1 MIISIKNEFIFFHI
15 PKAGGQLIND
25 YFFKLYKI
33 KDDSQRNIKYW
44 GLDPNTKYDLAHI
57 YQDIAYRYIPQY
69 MIDNYHSFTIVRNPY
84 NRCYSAYADI
94 FIGKGKYY
102 SNNKGKQNYGV
113 WVSKYKKPKDFTEFC
128 KMLNIV
134 ANDDPKWYNIH
145 LTPQYKFVY
154 LKSKKIVKY
163 IGKFE
168 TMNKDFI
175 QIFKDIKIK
184 LKDIKFKNK
193 KTLDINLNKA
203 SESYLHHF
211 SKENIDII
219 NRIYLKDFILFNYP
233 MEYPI
238 ELSFSDKQL
247 DFNKKLIKN
256 IDKMIKPHLNSG
268 LTNKILQESQKYVKL
283 GFRLAIKD
291 NKIQHMKNGKLNNS
305 HNFGQWESRNINTL
319 KMIEDVLK
327 KYKVP
332 DLEVLVSTD
341 DILKDE
347 KGGKYPILVMAK
359 RKKDKNILYPDHTF
373 QDWSNAKTN
382 GWNVAK
388 NKIIT
393 SCKKHP
399 FSKKTGK
406 LMFRGNNTHYI
417 RKFLANK
424 SANKNEMNIQ
434 MVDLKKNKNKFV
446 SLEDH
451 CKWKYLLN
459 IPGRSYAGRLKYLL
473 VSNSIVFNIKKKEE
487 YQWDE
492 FYYHILEDNKN
503 YIAIQDNNNYDYEG
517 KIKKEGNKYNNTAN
531 NAILKQCV
539 DNVKELNASTR
550 NANKIINQNEELRE
564 YFNYE
569 SVLFYWYVL
578 LYKLSLLKK

>member
-1 MIISIKNEFIFFHI
+1 MIISVKNKFLFFHI
-15 PKAGGQLIND
+15 PKAGGKHVND
-25 YFFKLYKI
+25 YFIKKYKKNKSGMAMPNILYWEK
-33 KDDSQRNIKYW
+33 
-44 GLDPNTKYDLAHI
+44 DPNTDFDLAHI
-57 YQDIAYRYIPQY
+57 YQDIAPFYISQH
-69 MIDNYHSFTIVRNPY
+69 MIDKYYSFTIVRNPY
-84 NRCYSAYADI
+84 NRCYSAYRDI
-94 FIGKGKYY
+94 LVVKG
-102 SNNKGKQNYGV
+102 NNKGKQNYGV
-113 WVSKYKKPKDFTEFC
+113 WVSQYKKPKDFSEFC
-128 KMLNIV
+128 TMIEKV
-134 ANDDPKWYNIH
+134 ANDEPKWYNIH
-145 LTPQYKFVY
+145 ITPQYKFVY
-154 LKSKKIVKY
+154 HKTKKVVKFV
-163 IGKFE
+163 GKFE
-168 TMNKDFI
+168 TMDKDFHK
-175 QIFKDIKIK
+175 IFKDVGMKVN
-184 LKDIKFKNK
+184 DIWLKNK
-193 KTLDINLNKA
+193 KTLDVDIDKVR
-203 SESYLHHF
+203 ESYLEHF
-211 SKENIDII
+211 TPEDIH
-219 NRIYLKDFILFNYP
+219 NVNKTYLKDFILFNYP
-233 MEYPI
+233 MEYPSTI
-238 ELSFSDKQL
+238 PFTGKQL
-247 DFNKKLIKN
+247 EFNMKLIKN
-256 IDKMIKPHLNSG
+256 IDEMLKPHLNSG
-268 LTNKILQESQKYVKL
+268 LTPKVLQESQKYVKL
-283 GFRLAIKD
+283 GFRLVIKD
-291 NKIQHMKNGKLNNS
+291 NKIQHMRNGKLNNS
-305 HNFGQWESRNINTL
+305 HNFGQWESRNVNTL
-319 KMIEDVLK
+319 KMIEEVLK
-327 KYKVP
+327 HYKIP

-382 GWNVAK
+382 TWDKAK
-388 NKIIT
+388 NKIMT

-446 SLEDH
+446 TLEDH

-473 VSNSIVFNIKKKEE
+473 VSNSVVFNIKKKED

-492 FYYHILEDNKN
+492 FYYHVLADNKN
-503 YIAIQDNNNYDYEG
+503 YVAIQDNNNYDYEG

-531 NAILKQCV
+531 DAILKQCV
-539 DNVKELNASTR
+539 DKVKELNAS
-550 NANKIINQNEELRE
+550 NKDATKIVNENEDLRE